1 MFLGDDNLCTVH
13 SVRPLQCSTYP
24 YWPELIDPLAWE
36 MEALRTCEGINH
48 ESAETVEP
56 AHAGA
61 QLALAAAHFAARES
75 ATRQRQSKETS
86 RDALQTAGE
95 SEHL

>member
-1 MFLGDDNLCTVH
+1 M
-13 SVRPLQCSTYP
+13 Q
-24 YWPELIDPLAWE
+24 ELIDPLAWE

-48 ESAETVEP
+48 ESAEAVDP

-61 QLALAAAHFAARES
+61 QLAVAAAHFSVRDAAK
-75 ATRQRQSKETS
+75 RQRQRGEQSTD
-86 RDALQTAGE
+86 DALQSAQG

>member
-1 MFLGDDNLCTVH
+1 M
-13 SVRPLQCSTYP
+13 Q
-24 YWPELIDPLAWE
+24 ELIDPLAWE

-48 ESAETVEP
+48 ESAEAVEP

-61 QLALAAAHFAARES
+61 QLALAAAHFAARDA
-75 ATRQRQSKETS
+75 ATQQRQRQSKEMT
-86 RDALQTAGE
+86 RDALQTAGD